1 MIFSLEKIAVIL
13 CATACISGAIFV
25 LLTHKILQAAYGFLL
40 SLIGVAGIFVLCG
53 AEFIAAS
60 QILIYVG
67 GVLVVLIFGILLS
80 RNKDNQNEIEKTDII
95 KSLGTFA
102 VIGVLLFILSDKLN
116 IHFTQKIYQSNVKS
130 IGYSLM
136 TKHVLSLEI
145 IGILL
150 LMALVGSTFTMKNE
164 S

>member
-1 MIFSLEKIAVIL
+1 MIFSLETLAVIL
-13 CATACISGAIFV
+13 CATACISGAFFV

-95 KSLGTFA
+95 KSLGTFS

-116 IHFTQKIYQSNVKS
+116 IHFTQKIYQSNIKS

-136 TKHVLSLEI
+136 TRHVLSLEI